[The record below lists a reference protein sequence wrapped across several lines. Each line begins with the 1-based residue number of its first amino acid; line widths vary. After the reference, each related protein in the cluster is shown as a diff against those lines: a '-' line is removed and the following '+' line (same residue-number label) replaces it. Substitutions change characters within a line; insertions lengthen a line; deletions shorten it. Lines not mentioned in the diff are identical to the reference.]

1 MNNYN
6 YYNNFDEYDLYS
18 NSYFVNY
25 NYNPHNSDIIESIDV
40 LLEISDRDE
49 YETEIDE
56 FIEEAQRMSIETI
69 NLTQQI
75 INGEIELEPINLT
88 HQFINEQIRPMNEEI
103 INSYLQNGDEFIETC
118 SICLDDV
125 VDVESTSKLSCGH
138 HFHTSC
144 IISCL
149 QRNLRCPL
157 CRQYC
162 LIN

>member
-49 YETEIDE
+49 YE
-56 FIEEAQRMSIETI
+56 EAQRMSIEAI
-69 NLTQQI
+69 DLTHHI
-75 INGEIELEPINLT
+75 INEDIQIEQPN
-88 HQFINEQIRPMNEEI
+88 NE
-103 INSYLQNGDEFIETC
+103 INSYLQSGDEFIETC

-125 VDVESTSKLSCGH
+125 QDIESTSKLSCGH
-138 HFHTSC
+138 HFHTNC
-144 IISCL
+144 IRQCL
-149 QRNLRCPL
+149 ERSNKCPL
-157 CRQYC
+157 CRRFCQRHC
-162 LIN
+162 VMFNN

>member
-1 MNNYN
+1 MNNYNYN

-40 LLEISDRDE
+40 LLEITDRDE
-49 YETEIDE
+49 WID
-56 FIEEAQRMSIETI
+56 EEAQQMSIEAI
-69 NLTQQI
+69 DLTQHI
-75 INGEIELEPINLT
+75 INEDIQIEQPN
-88 HQFINEQIRPMNEEI
+88 NE

-138 HFHTSC
+138 HFHTNC
-144 IISCL
+144 IRQCL
-149 QRNLRCPL
+149 ERSYKCPL
-157 CRQYC
+157 CRRFC
-162 LIN
+162 LIIN